1 MPFLNIPVQMEPNGN
16 RRNILIGFD
25 GNHDLRVPVEAGD
38 VDFLII
44 SAELGFT
51 PLVANQEF
59 ISESLGI
66 EGQTILRVADAIQT
80 DRNNASMVLM
90 ESKNP
95 ASSLRGVILVSSEN
109 SEYYTRRLKE
119 DRDPRRK
126 REFYFSLTLESIV
139 LARNNQKPR
148 KIGMTHISAGGVV
161 PAEILAPSIEAY
173 IKLKIES
180 NRNMGRFSFVGC
192 CIEQNQIEEGAR
204 MIDLDDLGW
213 HRPRAHFAEDEISGF
228 RRINAHIL

>member
-1 MPFLNIPVQMEPNGN
+1 MQFLNIPVPMEPDGN
-16 RRNILIGFD
+16 HRNILIGFD

-44 SAELGFT
+44 SAELGFS
-51 PLVANQEF
+51 PLSANCEY

-66 EGQTILRVADAIQT
+66 EEETILRVADAIQT
-80 DRNNASMVLM
+80 DQKNASMVLM
-90 ESKNP
+90 ESRNP
-95 ASSLRGVILVSSEN
+95 ASHLRGVILVSSEN
-109 SEYYTRRLKE
+109 SEYYQRHLKE
-119 DRDPRRK
+119 DRNPRRQK
-126 REFYFSLTLESIV
+126 EFYFSLTLESIV

-173 IKLKIES
+173 IKLQIET

-192 CIEQNQIEEGAR
+192 CIKKRQIEEGAR

-213 HRPRAHFAEDEISGF
+213 HRPRAHFVEDKTLGF
-228 RRINAHIL
+228 TRTTARLI